1 MRGTI
6 LYAALGAL
14 GIACVRPDKAPPA
27 SDTTASRADTAA
39 SSPAAAP
46 PPAPAPVPAPAP
58 TATKVATVQG
68 FLAPE
73 SVLHDSTQ
81 DIYFV
86 SNITGSPMAKDN
98 NGFISRVRPD
108 GAVENLKFIEGG
120 RSGVT
125 LNAPKGL
132 ALEGDT
138 LWVAD
143 IDVVRA
149 FDAKTGAAIDT
160 VSLSKLGAVFLN
172 DIVVGLSGALY
183 ITDTGIRFDDVGNV
197 LHPGPDR
204 VFRVG
209 PDRAVTQAIRGDTL
223 GRPNGIAVD
232 PVAAGESNGD
242 LAVAVASTQHTP
254 HCRRGGGPFPR
265 GVILAI
271 SAEPHT
277 RSEVLRVRH
286 WRQRSARDPHRP
298 GRRSRRRA
306 CRPAGALGKAA
317 GLRRRR
323 RGRDGRRGGRPDRDG
338 ASPRGLDGSRHARG
352 R

>member
-6 LYAALGAL
+6 LCAVLGGL
-14 GIACVRPDKAPPA
+14 SGACVRTDKAPPA

-39 SSPAAAP
+39 AAAAAP
-46 PPAPAPVPAPAP
+46 PAAPAPVPTPAP
-58 TATKVATVQG
+58 TATKVATVLG

-73 SVLHDSTQ
+73 SVLHDSAQ

-86 SNITGSPMAKDN
+86 SNINGSPTAKDN
-98 NGFISRVRPD
+98 HGFISRVRPD

-149 FDAKTGAAIDT
+149 FDAKTGALIDT
-160 VSLSKLGAVFLN
+160 VSLAKLGAVFLN

-204 VFRVG
+204 IFRVG

-232 PVAAGESNGD
+232 PV
-242 LAVAVASTQHTP
+242 
-254 HCRRGGGPFPR
+254 
-265 GVILAI
+265 
-271 SAEPHT
+271 
-277 RSEVLRVRH
+277 
-286 WRQRSARDPHRP
+286 
-298 GRRSRRRA
+298 
-306 CRPAGALGKAA
+306 GK
-317 GLRRRR
+317 RFIIVEF
-323 RGRDGRRGGRPDRDG
+323 GGRYVLGWKPGDKAPSVVAKGPGGFDG
-338 ASPRGLDGSRHARG
+338 VVVTGGRILVSSWADSSVSSYETGQEVKLITGIPGPADIGYDAKRNRLLIPVSPGNRLEIWQLP
-352 R
+352 